1 MTLTAGSPTRAM
13 PEFLPIDFPG
23 GVVLEV
29 AFGVALLLAGRRI
42 FWLLL
47 GVVGFFFGFDLASRV
62 LGLESEGLGLLIGLF
77 AGLLGIFVA
86 IFLQK
91 VAIGVAG
98 FLIGGYLTATLLGV
112 GPGEIA
118 VGTFVA
124 FAVGGI
130 VCAFLALWLFEA
142 ALILLSSI
150 AGAAILGGALA
161 ETLDLAPA
169 AAALGFLVLVVV
181 GIAVQAGI
189 GPRKR
194 RRAARDAD

>member
-1 MTLTAGSPTRAM
+1 M
-13 PEFLPIDFPG
+13 PELLPIDFPG
-23 GVVLEV
+23 GPVLEV
-29 AFGVALLLAGRRI
+29 AFGLALLLAGRRI

-112 GPGEIA
+112 GPGEISI
-118 VGTFVA
+118 GTLLA

-150 AGAAILGGALA
+150 AGAAILGGAL
-161 ETLDLAPA
+161 EEMLDLAPA

>member
-1 MTLTAGSPTRAM
+1 M
-13 PEFLPIDFPG
+13 PELLPIDFPG
-23 GVVLEV
+23 DRLLTVGFGLVV
-29 AFGVALLLAGRRI
+29 LLAGRRI
-42 FWLLL
+42 FWLVL

-62 LGLESEGLGLLIGLF
+62 LGLESQGLGLLIGLF
-77 AGLLGIFVA
+77 AGLIGIFVA

-91 VAIGVAG
+91 VAVGVAG
-98 FLIGGYLTATLLGV
+98 FLIGGYLTAVLLGV
-112 GPGEIA
+112 GPGNLSA
-118 VGTFVA
+118 GALLA

-150 AGAAILGGALA
+150 AGAALVMGAFA
-161 ETLDLAPA
+161 IEPA
-169 AAALGFLVLVVV
+169 AQALGFVVLVVV

-189 GPRKR
+189 GPRRK